1 MTPRSTGTSAC
12 DTGTQRECGRPSS
25 LITVRRITR
34 LSFLALRTKRFLCG
48 FLLCTLAQALAV
60 AQTKPEEVV
69 FSSGGPE
76 LHGFLWKPEGTG
88 PFPAI
93 VWNHGSEKLPGS
105 QPALAKFYTAHSYV
119 FFVPH
124 RRGQG
129 RSPGN
134 YIQDLDVQAPPGE
147 RARRMV
153 ELQQAAVVDVIAGL
167 NYLKSRPFVD
177 PARIVISG
185 CSYGGIQTLLTGERD
200 LGVKALV
207 PFAPGAMSWEQNVA
221 LQDRLVRAVDLAK
234 APVFLLQA
242 ANDYSLAPSR
252 VLSEEANKK
261 KKDFQSKIYPA
272 FGSTHQDGHW
282 GFCSSATD
290 VWGNDV
296 LAFLET
302 QMKASH

>member
-105 QPALAKFYTAHSYV
+105 QPALTKFYTAHSYV

-134 YIQDLDVQAPPGE
+134 YIQDLVAQAPPGE

-167 NYLKSRPFVD
+167 NYRRFRLFSGRRSQIETPAVEVNRVNEILFVPESPSCVFD
-177 PARIVISG
+177 PLDLRVERFARSIG
-185 CSYGGIQTLLTGERD
+185 D
-200 LGVKALV
+200 
-207 PFAPGAMSWEQNVA
+207 AM
-221 LQDRLVRAVDLAK
+221 
-234 APVFLLQA
+234 P
-242 ANDYSLAPSR
+242 
-252 VLSEEANKK
+252 
-261 KKDFQSKIYPA
+261 
-272 FGSTHQDGHW
+272 
-282 GFCSSATD
+282 
-290 VWGNDV
+290 
-296 LAFLET
+296 
-302 QMKASH
+302 

>member
-1 MTPRSTGTSAC
+1 MKPNSTSTSAG
-12 DTGTQRECGRPSS
+12 DKGTQRERRRPSS
-25 LITVRRITR
+25 LTTVASIIF
-34 LSFLALRTKRFLCG
+34 LSFLSVRTERILCG
-48 FLLCTLAQALAV
+48 LLLLALAPGISV
-60 AQTKPEEVV
+60 AQSKPEEVV
-69 FSSGGPE
+69 FPIAGRE
-76 LHGFLWKPEGTG
+76 LHGFLWKPDGTG

-93 VWNHGSEKLPGS
+93 LWNHGSEKLPGS
-105 QPALAKFYTAHSYV
+105 QPVLAKFYTEHSYV

-129 RSPGN
+129 RSAGD
-134 YIQDLDVQAPPGE
+134 YIQDLIAQAPPGE

-153 ELQQAAVVDVIAGL
+153 ELQQAELDDVLAAL
-167 NYLKSRPFVD
+167 NYLRSQPFVD

-185 CSYGGIQTLLTGERD
+185 CSYGGIQALLAGERA
-200 LGVKALV
+200 LGIKALV
-207 PFAPGAMSWEQNVA
+207 PFAPGAMSWEQNVP

-234 APVFLLQA
+234 APVFLIQA
-242 ANDYSLAPSR
+242 ENDYSLGPSR
-252 VLSEEANKK
+252 VLSKEANKK
-261 KKDFQSKIYPA
+261 KKEFLSKIYPS

>member
-1 MTPRSTGTSAC
+1 MRPNSTSTPAG
-12 DTGTQRECGRPSS
+12 DTGTRREYSRPSS
-25 LITVRRITR
+25 LITVARII
-34 LSFLALRTKRFLCG
+34 LFSFLLLRTERFIG
-48 FLLCTLAQALAV
+48 GLLLFVSAQSISV
-60 AQTKPEEVV
+60 AQSKSEEVV
-69 FSSGGPE
+69 FPIGGGE
-76 LHGFLWKPEGTG
+76 LHGFIWKPEGSG

-129 RSPGN
+129 RSAGD
-134 YIQDLDVQAPPGE
+134 YIQDLVAQAPPGE

-153 ELQQAAVVDVIAGL
+153 ELQQAEVDDVIAAL
-167 NYLKSRPFVD
+167 NYLRSQPFVD
-177 PARIVISG
+177 PARIALSG

-200 LGVKALV
+200 LGVMALV
-207 PFAPGAMSWEQNVA
+207 PFAPGAMSWEQNVP

-234 APVFLLQA
+234 APVFLIQA
-242 ANDYSLAPSR
+242 ENDYSLGPSR
-252 VLSEEANKK
+252 VLSKEANKK

-282 GFCSSATD
+282 GFCSTATE

-302 QMKASH
+302 QMKGSH

>member
-134 YIQDLDVQAPPGE
+134 YIQDLVVQAPPGE

-177 PARIVISG
+177 PARI
-185 CSYGGIQTLLTGERD
+185 
-200 LGVKALV
+200 
-207 PFAPGAMSWEQNVA
+207 APGAMSWEQNVA
-221 LQDRLVRAVDLAK
+221 LQNRLMRAVDLAK
-234 APVFLLQA
+234 APVFLIQA

>member
-134 YIQDLDVQAPPGE
+134 YIQDLVAQAPPGE

-177 PARIVISG
+177 PARI
-185 CSYGGIQTLLTGERD
+185 
-200 LGVKALV
+200 
-207 PFAPGAMSWEQNVA
+207 APGAMSWEQNVA